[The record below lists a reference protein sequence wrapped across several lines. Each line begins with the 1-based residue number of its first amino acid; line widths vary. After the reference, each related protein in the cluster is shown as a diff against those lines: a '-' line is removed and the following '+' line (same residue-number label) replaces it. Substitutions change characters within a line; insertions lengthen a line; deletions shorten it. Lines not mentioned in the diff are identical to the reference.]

1 MYALL
6 ALAALIL
13 AGRGVLAA
21 AGVLAQLPSTNED
34 LVWW

>member
-6 ALAALIL
+6 ALAALVL
-13 AGRGVLAA
+13 AGRTALTAASVLAE
-21 AGVLAQLPSTNED
+21 LPTRNED